1 MKYISVGD
9 RIRWKPFGEK
19 QGLIGHEG
27 TVISLSAPEDRPF
40 CWAWVKY
47 DDGTEKDAYLG
58 ELEKIE
64 S

>member
-1 MKYISVGD
+1 MSSISFGD

-19 QGLIGHEG
+19 QGLVGHEG
-27 TVISLSAPEDRPF
+27 TILQLSSAAM
-40 CWAWVKY
+40 WAWILY
-47 DDGTEKDAYLG
+47 DDGTEKDAYIS